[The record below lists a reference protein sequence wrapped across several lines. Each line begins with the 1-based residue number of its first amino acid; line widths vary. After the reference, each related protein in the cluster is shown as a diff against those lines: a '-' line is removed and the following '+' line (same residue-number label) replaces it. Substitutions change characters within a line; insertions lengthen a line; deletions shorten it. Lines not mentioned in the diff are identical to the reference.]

1 MKRIFTMLL
10 TVILL
15 VSQFSAMSV
24 FAAEVAGTQAD
35 PISEVGDTATF
46 LASDKYQWPTKFVNT
61 DGSDAGLGAFVMNAA
76 VKFDFYSAKA
86 QSVKLSVK
94 VAPWQPS
101 EAKTALLFFNPIAT
115 PTSSQASSM
124 TEGVDYPAKSDAV
137 INYTFT
143 AYGDYYQYHLNRVE
157 GKVYMKYSNPADWPV
172 KEAVV
177 DAVEG
182 KNTVWFPNG
191 LYSGANGNVCL
202 YSVTVEALEEDA
214 GEDEEE
220 GGFDDGVEK
229 ATFYVSDIE
238 GKEDF
243 MYKES
248 GDYTIQSY
256 LGASNKQ
263 GYTTKRSNSKGN
275 YTSIPFS
282 VEEKGDYIVNVYY
295 GLWYDNQS
303 WVMDRA
309 SAMYLDQKPSQT
321 PNELISAY
329 SSASNSDLTY
339 LDSYNEYRA
348 SLGLE
353 AVEAYPDT
361 ETAQWWNFKN
371 TTLAGFD
378 TTKKITS
385 ANWYRTEPLGYDND
399 GQAKISPTMASYF
412 RVNSFVLND
421 IDAGDHVAT
430 FLTEPQDSNADGAF
444 EVKGELCYN
453 ADIMINR
460 IEIVP
465 VTENIKPALATYIYN
480 AGAVASQTSRPN
492 WANYLTSLEDA
503 NIIGTDIT
511 FGVEVTNPSSLS
523 KEVGYNVILAYYGEG
538 DKLLS
543 IDTPEGSSFTVPV
556 AAKTTV
562 RKEFKKPIADL
573 PEGTLKLKVFLWG
586 AGDSLVIPQGAATV
600 LD

>member
-1 MKRIFTMLL
+1 
-10 TVILL
+10 
-15 VSQFSAMSV
+15 
-24 FAAEVAGTQAD
+24 
-35 PISEVGDTATF
+35 
-46 LASDKYQWPTKFVNT
+46 
-61 DGSDAGLGAFVMNAA
+61 
-76 VKFDFYSAKA
+76 
-86 QSVKLSVK
+86 
-94 VAPWQPS
+94 
-101 EAKTALLFFNPIAT
+101 
-115 PTSSQASSM
+115 
-124 TEGVDYPAKSDAV
+124 
-137 INYTFT
+137 
-143 AYGDYYQYHLNRVE
+143 
-157 GKVYMKYSNPADWPV
+157 
-172 KEAVV
+172 
-177 DAVEG
+177 
-182 KNTVWFPNG
+182 
-191 LYSGANGNVCL
+191 
-202 YSVTVEALEEDA
+202 
-214 GEDEEE
+214 
-220 GGFDDGVEK
+220 
-229 ATFYVSDIE
+229 
-238 GKEDF
+238 
-243 MYKES
+243 
-248 GDYTIQSY
+248 
-256 LGASNKQ
+256 
-263 GYTTKRSNSKGN
+263 
-275 YTSIPFS
+275 
-282 VEEKGDYIVNVYY
+282 
-295 GLWYDNQS
+295 
-303 WVMDRA
+303 
-309 SAMYLDQKPSQT
+309 MYLDQKPSQT